1 MLESRQFSVTDI
13 ARFFGVSPILL
24 GDLSAKTN
32 LNTFEALQNDFLVHT
47 LQPYIVMIEN
57 ELNRK
62 LLKQSETNLSI
73 TLETNEILR
82 IDKAAQSNYYST
94 LISSGVLSINE
105 VRKEI
110 GYNGIGED
118 GDKHVIPYTDINQNL
133 INNNDN
139 EEKQIEDE
147 KD

>member
-13 ARFFGVSPILL
+13 ARFFGISPILL
-24 GDLSAKTN
+24 GDLSKTSYST
-32 LNTFEALQNDFLVHT
+32 LEAVQNDFLVHT
-47 LQPYIVMIEN
+47 LQPYITMMEN
-57 ELNRK
+57 EFNRK
-62 LLKQSETNLSI
+62 LLKQTESNLSI

-94 LISSGVLSINE
+94 LINSGVLSINE

-118 GDKHVIPYTDINQNL
+118 GEKHIIPYTDIATNT
-133 INNNDN
+133 INGDFKDN
-139 EEKQIEDE
+139 EEKQDKE
-147 KD
+147 